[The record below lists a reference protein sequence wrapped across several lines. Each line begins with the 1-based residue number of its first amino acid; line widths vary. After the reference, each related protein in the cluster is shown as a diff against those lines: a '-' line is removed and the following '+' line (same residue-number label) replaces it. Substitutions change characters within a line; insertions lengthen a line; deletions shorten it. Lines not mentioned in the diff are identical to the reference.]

1 MSKMLTCFC
10 PFCGVTDVAFIRVV
24 SVRLKS
30 SKPHEEVNGMDRN
43 WDQVTRLGPDTWRWW
58 HVTEQVQQRGSE
70 DPSWEWARRLSSRRF
85 HEEELGTSPQF
96 SSAKRGWGCWGSPW
110 FEDLWTSPC
119 HFIALIKTLTAHFIQ
134 SNLISLVCLF
144 FIPTPISLMP
154 KQPPT

>member
-43 WDQVTRLGPDTWRWW
+43 WDQFTRLGPDTWRWW
-58 HVTEQVQQRGSE
+58 HVTGQEQQTGSE
-70 DPSWEWARRLSSRRF
+70 DPSWEWARRLSPRRF
-85 HEEELGTSPQF
+85 HEEEVGTSPQL
-96 SSAKRGWGCWGSPW
+96 SPAKRGRGVGGVR
-110 FEDLWTSPC
+110 DLKIYEPLPA
-119 HFIALIKTLTAHFIQ
+119 HFIALIKTLTVHFIQ

-144 FIPTPISLMP
+144 FIPTPVSLMP
-154 KQPPT
+154 KWPPT